1 VSEHTQ
7 QLRSIVVVGASIA
20 GLRAVESLRLHGFD
34 GSLTLIGAESH
45 LPYDRPPLSKEYLAG
60 EWDDARITL
69 ATRDQLDETGADT
82 KLGARVERLDLSG
95 RRVLLASGGEVAFDG
110 LVIATGAEPRHLPEL
125 ERLDGAV
132 TIRRVEDADDLRRRL
147 SGQPARLVVVGGGFL
162 GMEVAATA
170 RGLGAEVTVVE
181 PLPTP
186 LARVLGPEIGAA
198 IADMHRDHGV
208 EVRTGTG
215 VEAVVGEE
223 DVEAVVLSDKSELPA
238 DVVLVAVGVVPE
250 TSWLEN
256 SGLELADGVVCAAS
270 LSCAPGVVAAGDLAR
285 FPHPLSKKPVRFE
298 HRTSAAEQGVHAAL
312 SLLAGEAASP
322 FTTVPY
328 FWSDQFGTKFQ
339 SIGIPEPTDDVVV
352 VAGSLSERRF
362 VACFGREGQL
372 SAAVGASMPRDL
384 MRFFP
389 LLARNASFD
398 EALASAKDKIKS

>member
-1 VSEHTQ
+1 VSQHTQ
-7 QLRSIVVVGASIA
+7 QLRSVVVVGASIA

-34 GSLTLIGAESH
+34 GLLTLIGAESH

-69 ATRDQLDETGADT
+69 TTREQLDEAADT
-82 KLGARVERLDLSG
+82 KLGERVERLDLPG
-95 RRVLLASGGEVAFDG
+95 RKVALASGDEVGFDG
-110 LVIATGAEPRHLPEL
+110 LVIATGAKPRHLPEL
-125 ERLDGAV
+125 ERLDGVV

-147 SGQPARLVVVGGGFL
+147 SGHRTRLVVVGGGFL

-181 PLPTP
+181 PLSTP

-198 IADMHRDHGV
+198 IADMHREHGV
-208 EVRTGTG
+208 DVRTEMG

-223 DVEAVVLSDKSELPA
+223 RVEAVVLSDKSELSA
-238 DVVLVAVGVVPE
+238 DVVLVAIGVAPD
-250 TSWLEN
+250 TSWLED

-270 LSCAPGVVAAGDLAR
+270 LICAPGVVAAGDLAR
-285 FPHPLSKKPVRFE
+285 FPHPLSNKPVRFE

-312 SLLAGEAASP
+312 SLLAGEAALP

-339 SIGIPEPTDDVVV
+339 SIGIPEPTDDIVI
-352 VAGSLSERRF
+352 VAGSLRERRF
-362 VACFGREGQL
+362 VACFGRAGQL

-384 MRFFP
+384 MRFYP
-389 LLARNASFD
+389 LLTRNASLD
-398 EALASAKDKIKS
+398 EALVLARGEIKS